1 MKFTS
6 FFAGY
11 IHKYV
16 IYNNTGL
23 NRYFWAKKKPNTCR
37 VSGKTSM
44 EQMRG
49 VKPPSQPWQGRILV
63 VEPHLQV
70 I

>member
-1 MKFTS
+1 MKKILKRENFK
-6 FFAGY
+6 
-11 IHKYV
+11 IMKIV
-16 IYNNTGL
+16 NM
-23 NRYFWAKKKPNTCR
+23 KKNLENQGFN
-37 VSGKTSM
+37 VHM

-70 I
+70 S